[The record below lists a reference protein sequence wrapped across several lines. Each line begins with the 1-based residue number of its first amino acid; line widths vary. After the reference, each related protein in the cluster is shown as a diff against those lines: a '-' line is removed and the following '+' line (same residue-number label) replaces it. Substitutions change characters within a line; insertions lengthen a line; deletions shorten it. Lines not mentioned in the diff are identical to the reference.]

1 MTLQE
6 TVSTLLKKQVSEA
19 EAMQFASHQFG
30 MLAAFLQDKV
40 LEEKF
45 PNGFTDWTETHH
57 FVVQEITVAENLEEV
72 PDKVSGIR
80 SEFGVAGLWEWSRDL
95 TDKFEKENAGVVWGE
110 EKDYHETFEA
120 FIQKELYVE
129 NN

>member
-30 MLAAFLQDKV
+30 VLSAYLQDKV

-57 FVVQEITVAENLEEV
+57 FVSQEITIAENLEEV
-72 PDKVSGIR
+72 PDRVASIR
-80 SEFGVAGLWEWSRDL
+80 SEFGVAGLWELSRNL
-95 TDKFEKENAGVVWGE
+95 TNKFEKENAGVVWGE
-110 EKDYHETFEA
+110 DKDYHETFEA
-120 FIQKELYVE
+120 FIEKEIYHA